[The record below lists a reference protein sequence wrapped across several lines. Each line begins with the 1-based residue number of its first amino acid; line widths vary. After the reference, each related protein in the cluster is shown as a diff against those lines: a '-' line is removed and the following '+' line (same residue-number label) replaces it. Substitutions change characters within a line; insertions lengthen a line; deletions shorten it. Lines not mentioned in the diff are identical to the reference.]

1 MLRVVHD
8 AHAATGGLAFVAS
21 AYGLAGC
28 FHLTECFYLL
38 LVTKREAVGRI
49 AGASRAGG
57 AQPLPLP
64 AAAGPSPPPLAP
76 RRPASPLT
84 P

>member
-1 MLRVVHD
+1 VVHD
-8 AHAATGGLAFVAS
+8 AHAATGGLVFVTS

-49 AGASRAGG
+49 AGAGRAGG
-57 AQPLPLP
+57 AQHRRSLSPLPLAP
-64 AAAGPSPPPLAP
+64 LHRRWPYAARHRL
-76 RRPASPLT
+76 
-84 P
+84 